1 MGSPMSERNV
11 QDELFDSSLDVVF
24 SKRALDDIYRN
35 HLLVAASAAEREGFS
50 ETRAAL
56 IGLLTSAMASDE

>member
-1 MGSPMSERNV
+1 MSERNV
-11 QDELFDSSLDVVF
+11 QNELFDPGLDVEF

-35 HLLVAASAAEREGFS
+35 QLLVAASAAEREGFS

-56 IGLLTSAMASDE
+56 IGLLVSAMACDERLR